1 MVDRDDDLKIG
12 MKTSAIT
19 LGRWDVA
26 AIMLFFVLCLG
37 LTAWALAPVQLGW
50 PWALGLAL
58 AAAQVVWHFGLIR
71 ARERAGCFVAF
82 SQSHWLGAA
91 LFAGV
96 ALGFALK

>member
-1 MVDRDDDLKIG
+1 MKKHSSMALVVFAVCMVSYSGPMVKGALNEGASPI
-12 MKTSAIT
+12 A
-19 LGRWDVA
+19 VA
-26 AIMLFFVLCLG
+26 LLRM
-37 LTAWALAPVQLGW
+37 
-50 PWALGLAL
+50 L

-71 ARERAGCFVAF
+71 ARERACCFVAF